1 MDILYMQ
8 YTIIGVKKEL
18 LRLSLRL
25 AQEFDLLN
33 MRMASMLLP
42 SHFPLL
48 SINDEDDQG
57 NECNCL
63 NYTHSPSDV
72 IPANRHSLV
81 SHWAE

>member
-1 MDILYMQ
+1 MNLNLRNRNRTFVMDILYMQ
-8 YTIIGVKKEL
+8 YTMIGVKKEL

-48 SINDEDDQG
+48 YVYILKNWSGQG
-57 NECNCL
+57 GL
-63 NYTHSPSDV
+63 
-72 IPANRHSLV
+72 
-81 SHWAE
+81 

>member
-1 MDILYMQ
+1 MFFENRTFVMDILYMQ

-48 SINDEDDQG
+48 YVYILENWSGQG
-57 NECNCL
+57 GL
-63 NYTHSPSDV
+63 
-72 IPANRHSLV
+72 
-81 SHWAE
+81 

>member
-1 MDILYMQ
+1 MNLNLRNRNRTLVMDILYMQ

-42 SHFPLL
+42 SHFHLL
-48 SINDEDDQG
+48 YVYILENWSGQG
-57 NECNCL
+57 GL
-63 NYTHSPSDV
+63 
-72 IPANRHSLV
+72 
-81 SHWAE
+81 

>member
-25 AQEFDLLN
+25 AHEFDLLN
-33 MRMASMLLP
+33 MQMASMLLP

-48 SINDEDDQG
+48 YVYILKNWSGQG
-57 NECNCL
+57 LGFNPFVKL
-63 NYTHSPSDV
+63 LVVFLFIFFDV
-72 IPANRHSLV
+72 E
-81 SHWAE
+81 SHTKL

>member
-1 MDILYMQ
+1 MQ
-8 YTIIGVKKEL
+8 YTMIGVKKEL

-48 SINDEDDQG
+48 YVYILKNWSGQVGFNPFVKLLVVFLFIFF
-57 NECNCL
+57 
-63 NYTHSPSDV
+63 DV
-72 IPANRHSLV
+72 E
-81 SHWAE
+81 SHTKL

>member
-1 MDILYMQ
+1 MQ
-8 YTIIGVKKEL
+8 YTMIGVKKEL

-48 SINDEDDQG
+48 YVYILKNWSGQG
-57 NECNCL
+57 GL
-63 NYTHSPSDV
+63 
-72 IPANRHSLV
+72 
-81 SHWAE
+81 

>member
-8 YTIIGVKKEL
+8 NTIIGVKKEL

-48 SINDEDDQG
+48 YVYILKNWSGQG
-57 NECNCL
+57 GL
-63 NYTHSPSDV
+63 
-72 IPANRHSLV
+72 
-81 SHWAE
+81 